1 MYHPPSESSN
11 CSYKIMKFKLVCA
24 VCLALAGTAC
34 GNKGPL
40 FIPQRPT
47 AAPAAA
53 KSAPPSQPPA
63 TAVDDSKAPASGA
76 KP

>member
-1 MYHPPSESSN
+1 MYHPPSESLHRIH
-11 CSYKIMKFKLVCA
+11 KIMKFKLVCA

-40 FIPQRPT
+40 FIPQK
-47 AAPAAA
+47 PAAA
-53 KSAPPSQPPA
+53 KSQPPA
-63 TAVDDSKAPASGA
+63 TTNDDSKAPASGA